1 MSDQLVFT
9 EEEQKKLNIMFEGW
23 MRDDLARKLEN
34 FNFLNQRVLP
44 NNIVFAGDSIT
55 EGYQFQEFFPGV
67 IIYNRGISGIT
78 SEQLLTNIKEHIFNL
93 KPSKLFLLIGTN
105 DIHKDIQPKETID
118 NILNICQ
125 QINKFNKDIIVNVIS
140 VYPVN
145 EDKKYVDMVSERRN
159 DLT

>member
-67 IIYNRGISGIT
+67 IIYNNCKVIMFYI
-78 SEQLLTNIKEHIFNL
+78 EYKAIKW
-93 KPSKLFLLIGTN
+93 
-105 DIHKDIQPKETID
+105 
-118 NILNICQ
+118 
-125 QINKFNKDIIVNVIS
+125 
-140 VYPVN
+140 
-145 EDKKYVDMVSERRN
+145 
-159 DLT
+159 